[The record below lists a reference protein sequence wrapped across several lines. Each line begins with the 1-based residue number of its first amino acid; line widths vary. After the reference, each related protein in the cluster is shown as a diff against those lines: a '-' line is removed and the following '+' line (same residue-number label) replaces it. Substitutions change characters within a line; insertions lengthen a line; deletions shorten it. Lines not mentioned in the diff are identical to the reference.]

1 MELLIT
7 NLKNYRLTLYKGDA
21 VVRNQSK
28 IFALIGTRISSIPP
42 QYHGLLANGRFIGT
56 ALEESIVWETNVF
69 HSSPVPL
76 SNLEGEERA
85 YYEAILTNA
94 LACYTQVLAQ
104 ASDDVRSML
113 FAAISYHSLEK
124 VFCADGKVVIAEWGM
139 SPVQHTNV
147 VRLPYVVDLQ
157 SDVQSASVVS
167 KNEVLTPL
175 EQEFDKDDVAEDDVN
190 AAVEGINEVDAAV
203 DQTNTDMSTS
213 HIGTEPT
220 TAQANL
226 NNKKKQETGNAK
238 FGGLNVDYRPYE
250 ERKSAWKKCLW
261 GLSVFALC
269 VLLMGILLDAC
280 SSPMK
285 TVLPV
290 SPSIDST
297 DVVLSEDSLTYVAS
311 TRLLLLLTEEGVCM
325 EDFVRDFRA
334 IYKDEKTYVLSNPDE
349 MFNRITLTLPENE
362 REELTQKLP
371 RQFEKYGLEIIPETM
386 YRTSKMS
393 DDPFL
398 QDVDKRWYFDQC
410 EVFDAWDITMGASD
424 IVVAVIDD
432 GFDLNHPELKGKTV
446 NPYNAVLHNTNV
458 FASASGHGT
467 HVASTAV
474 GNANNGEG
482 ISGIA
487 PGCRLMPIQV
497 GDAQGNMSTSAVIDA
512 VTYAINQGADVVNMS
527 LGMYFGPQVQFLPKH
542 VQRNMRNNMFLQEER
557 IWNHLFSVAY
567 RKNVTFVLAG
577 GNENIMIG
585 IDPMSRSQYTIKVSA
600 VQPNKTKAQ
609 FSNYG
614 DYSSVSAPG
623 VSIFNAVPNNR
634 YVAMDGTSMAAPIVT
649 GGCALLKSKNRNLTP
664 TEMSQIL
671 RDTGIPSMSDVGP
684 IVNFAKALSVD
695 ARPDDDC
702 DEISKRYQELLAEL
716 EQLKRE
722 HPDCI
727 MPPDTMV
734 IPEDLTIADLMGKWK
749 STTSLYNNSEQ
760 EVVLYFT
767 FNGTNT
773 GLFEAVEP
781 DGDVFSAPLAV
792 EVRDDVIY
800 INQIR
805 DATSATSSVA
815 YNPYTFELK
824 PDKKRQAE
832 GVGKNKVD
840 KANIIRFKLVKI

>member
-28 IFALIGTRISSIPP
+28 ILALIGTRVSSIPS
-42 QYHGLLANGRFIGT
+42 QYHGLLANVRFTGT

-76 SNLEGEERA
+76 SKLEGEERV
-85 YYEAILTNA
+85 YYEEILANA
-94 LACYTQVLAQ
+94 LACYTQIFAQ
-104 ASDDVRSML
+104 ASDDVRNML

-139 SPVQHTNV
+139 SPVMHTNI
-147 VRLPYVVDLQ
+147 VRLPYSIDLNEKEDITSFSGGNVNGGHNSSTDNEEKDEDDTIKLEDTDVSQDVVEEEDDIL
-157 SDVQSASVVS
+157 DKLAEG
-167 KNEVLTPL
+167 KNDAILEHTRGQKSTDSENVISNVEHADDNVPSSTPL
-175 EQEFDKDDVAEDDVN
+175 W
-190 AAVEGINEVDAAV
+190 
-203 DQTNTDMSTS
+203 
-213 HIGTEPT
+213 
-220 TAQANL
+220 
-226 NNKKKQETGNAK
+226 
-238 FGGLNVDYRPYE
+238 
-250 ERKSAWKKCLW
+250 RKWMYGVSAI
-261 GLSVFALC
+261 ALLA
-269 VLLMGILLDAC
+269 LLCGVILDAC

-311 TRLLLLLTEEGVCM
+311 TRLLLLLTEEGVQM

-362 REELTQKLP
+362 REELTEKLP

-398 QDVDKRWYFDQC
+398 LDLDKRWYFDQC

-424 IVVAVIDD
+424 IIVAVIDD
-432 GFDLNHPELKGKTV
+432 GFDLSHPELKGKIV

-497 GDAQGNMSTSAVIDA
+497 GDAQGNMSTSAIIDA

-527 LGMYFGPQVQFLPKH
+527 LGMYFGPQVQFLPKY
-542 VQRNMRNNMFLQEER
+542 VQRNMRNSMFLQEER
-557 IWNHLFSVAY
+557 IWNHLFSVAH
-567 RKNVTFVLAG
+567 RQNVTFVLAG

-600 VQPNKTKAQ
+600 IQPNKVKAQ

-623 VSIFNAVPNNR
+623 VGIFNAVPNNR
-634 YVAMDGTSMAAPIVT
+634 YVAMDGTSMAAPIVA
-649 GGCALLKSKNRNLTP
+649 GGCALLKSKDRDLTSM
-664 TEMSQIL
+664 EMTQIL
-671 RDTGIPSMSDVGP
+671 RETGIPSMSEVGP

-695 ARPDDDC
+695 TKPDDRC

-716 EQLKRE
+716 EQLRRE
-722 HPDCI
+722 YPDCI
-727 MPPDTMV
+727 IAPDTMV
-734 IPEDLTIADLMGKWK
+734 IPEDLTIDDLMGKWK

-805 DATSATSSVA
+805 DATSTTNNVA
-815 YNPYTFELK
+815 YNPYTFELR

-832 GVGKNKVD
+832 GLGKNKVD